1 MLAVNLSQLLDT
13 EILRTQR
20 ELADNIV
27 ASGQRATGRT
37 IAALR
42 SESAPELS
50 RLLGAAHIG
59 VLEDGSGPARDP
71 NAKPG
76 RAMVEDIRLWLEA
89 RGLAINPWALAT
101 SILRKGTRLHRG
113 EDPRFSRPTGTLR
126 DVLAASRAR
135 LRQDITAE
143 TRRSISSELFADF
156 ASKTAY

>member
-1 MLAVNLSQLLDT
+1 MNLSQLLDT
-13 EILRTQR
+13 EILRTQQ
-20 ELADNIV
+20 ELGENIV

-42 SESAPELS
+42 SESAPELG
-50 RLLGAAHIG
+50 RLLGPAHIG
-59 VLEDGSGPARDP
+59 VLEEGSAPARDP

-76 RAMVEDIRLWLEA
+76 RAMVDDIRLWLEA
-89 RGLAINPWALAT
+89 RGLGLNPWAVAT

-113 EDPRFSRPTGTLR
+113 QDPRFGRPTGTLR

-135 LRQDITAE
+135 LRQGIAAE